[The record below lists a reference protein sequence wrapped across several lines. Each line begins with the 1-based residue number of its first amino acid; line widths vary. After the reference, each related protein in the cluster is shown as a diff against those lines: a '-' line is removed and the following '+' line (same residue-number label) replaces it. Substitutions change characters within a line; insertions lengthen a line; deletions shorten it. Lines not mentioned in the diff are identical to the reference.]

1 MHRRLLP
8 PKWMRRRSPL
18 WYDGLL
24 AALLVFLTVVPLL
37 LENSQC
43 CPRRS
48 ALTVVLALLYT
59 VPIAWRR
66 RHPIAVFV
74 VVWLAGVAASVAL
87 GSPVLPFAMLVA
99 LYTMASHCERRI
111 SLPAGGI
118 TAVGMLI
125 IQLLTTR
132 YGQTP
137 GDFVVDYVVFAAA
150 WVLGDSV
157 RIRRA
162 YTASLEE
169 KAALLQREREDRA
182 RRAVV
187 EERARIAREL
197 HDVVAHSMSVMVVQA
212 GAARRVMEDQPKR
225 AREALGSI
233 ETTGRQALAEMR
245 RLLGVLRKEDDREL
259 TLVPQPGLEQL
270 GALVEE
276 FQEAGLPVDL
286 VVEGEP
292 NSLPQG
298 VDLSAYRV
306 VQEALTNTLKHAG
319 PARARVLVRYG
330 ERDLVVEVND
340 DGHGIPTEQDTD
352 KGHGLVGMRERVGL
366 FGGELHAAP
375 RHSGGYSVRARFPV
389 EPGR

>member
-1 MHRRLLP
+1 MKRRD
-8 PKWMRRRSPL
+8 PL
-18 WYDGLL
+18 WYDGFL
-24 AALLVFLTVVPLL
+24 AALLVALTVAPLL
-37 LENSQC
+37 LEYSRLR
-43 CPRRS
+43 PS
-48 ALTVVLALLYT
+48 ALAVALALLYT

-66 RHPIAVFV
+66 RNPIAVFA
-74 VVWLAGVAASVAL
+74 VVWAAGVAASVVL

-99 LYTMASHCERRI
+99 LYTVASHCERRI

-132 YGQTP
+132 YALTL

-182 RRAVV
+182 RRAVA

-212 GAARRVMEDQPKR
+212 GAARRVMEDQPQR

-245 RLLGVLRKEDDREL
+245 RLLGVLRKEDDQKL
-259 TLVPQPGLEQL
+259 ALAPQPGLEQL

-292 NSLPQG
+292 ASLPQG

-319 PARARVLVRYG
+319 SARARVLVRYG

-340 DGHGIPTEQDTD
+340 DGHGAPTEQEGG

-366 FGGELHAAP
+366 FGGELHAGPA
-375 RHSGGYSVRARFPV
+375 HSGGYSVRARFPV

>member
-1 MHRRLLP
+1 MHRKFLLT
-8 PKWMRRRSPL
+8 KLIRRHDPL

-24 AALLVFLTVVPLL
+24 AALLSVLTVAPLL
-37 LENSQC
+37 LKYSQC
-43 CPRRS
+43 CPRPS
-48 ALTVVLALLYT
+48 ALAVTLALLYT

-66 RHPIAVFV
+66 RHPIAAFA
-74 VVWLAGVAASVAL
+74 VVWAAGVAASVAL
-87 GSPVLPFAMLVA
+87 DSAVLPFAMLVA
-99 LYTMASHCERRI
+99 LYTVASLCERRI

-125 IQLLTTR
+125 IQLTTR
-132 YGQTP
+132 HADTP
-137 GDFVVDYVVFAAA
+137 GDFVIDYVVFAAA

-157 RIRRA
+157 RIHRA

-169 KAALLQREREDRA
+169 RAALLQREREDRA
-182 RRAVV
+182 RRAVA

-212 GAARRVMEDQPKR
+212 GAARRVMEEQPQR

-233 ETTGRQALAEMR
+233 ERTGRQALAEMR

-259 TLVPQPGLEQL
+259 ALAPQPGLDQL
-270 GALVEE
+270 GVLVEE
-276 FQEAGLPVDL
+276 FREAGLPIDL

-292 NSLPQG
+292 ISLPQG

-330 ERDLVVEVND
+330 ERELVVEVND
-340 DGHGIPTEQDTD
+340 DGHGAPAGRDYGR
-352 KGHGLVGMRERVGL
+352 GHGLVGMRERVGL
-366 FGGELHAAP
+366 FSGELQAGP
-375 RHSGGYSVRARFPV
+375 GHSGGYSVRARFPV
-389 EPGR
+389 KPSR

>member
-1 MHRRLLP
+1 MHRTFLLA
-8 PKWMRRRSPL
+8 KRIRRRNPL

-24 AALLVFLTVVPLL
+24 AALLVALTVVPLF
-37 LENSQC
+37 LEYSQC

-48 ALTVVLALLYT
+48 ALALALALLYT
-59 VPIAWRR
+59 VPVAWRR
-66 RHPIAVFV
+66 RNPIATFAI
-74 VVWLAGVAASVAL
+74 VWSAGVAASVAL
-87 GSPVLPFAMLVA
+87 GSPVLPFAMLVV
-99 LYTMASHCERRI
+99 LYSVASHCERRI

-132 YGQTP
+132 YALTP
-137 GDFVVDYVVFAAA
+137 GDYVVDYVVFAAA

-182 RRAVV
+182 RRAVA
-187 EERARIAREL
+187 EERERIAREL

-259 TLVPQPGLEQL
+259 ALVPQPGLEQL
-270 GALVEE
+270 GALVAE
-276 FQEAGLPVDL
+276 FREAGLPVDL

-340 DGHGIPTEQDTD
+340 DGHGAPAEKVAG

-366 FGGELHAAP
+366 FGGELHTGP
-375 RHSGGYSVRARFPV
+375 GHSGGYSVRARFPV